1 MATWR
6 PRIGAARI
14 IARCQTYNA
23 FMKQSELD
31 EGLRILREATEQA
44 AQIRIEMTDD
54 YLALIARI
62 EALAENQPGA
72 NKVDHWEGTRRYLDF
87 FRRAVQVSRRS

>member
-1 MATWR
+1 MSDDLER
-6 PRIGAARI
+6 VL
-14 IARCQTYNA
+14 Q
-23 FMKQSELD
+23 
-31 EGLRILREATEQA
+31 GLRD
-44 AQIRIEMTDD
+44 AQEFAKSYRFQMTDD